1 MQALFGFNGK
11 RILVLGGGQGMGE
24 ATVRLLAS
32 LGALVAVVDREIERA
47 QSVVAETTAKGGKA
61 TAYSIDV
68 LNDEALISGIAH
80 IEADFGPLDGMA
92 TVIGM
97 AAWSSLVDM
106 DMETWDEDHR
116 RNLRYFFL
124 AAREVAKSLIK
135 RQAPGAIVCVS
146 SVDGSRCAPYHGS
159 YGAAKAGLSN
169 LIKTMTVEWAP
180 HGIRANVVAPGAII
194 TPRIPHAGDNEQF
207 ISGRIPLR
215 RRGTVEEIAN
225 GIVFLLSDMAQY
237 ITGQTLAVDGGFL
250 STYPIDIPAPASS
263 NQDSTG
269 N

>member
-1 MQALFGFNGK
+1 MQALFGLNGK

-32 LGALVAVVDREIERA
+32 LGAQVAVVDREIKRA
-47 QSVVAETTAKGGKA
+47 ESVVADAIANGGKA

-68 LNDEALISGIAH
+68 LNDDALISGIAH
-80 IEADFGPLDGMA
+80 IEADSGPLDGMA

-97 AAWSSLVDM
+97 AAWSPLADM
-106 DMETWDEDHR
+106 DMGMWDEDQR

-146 SVDGSRCAPYHGS
+146 SVDGSRSAPSHGS

-169 LIKTMTVEWAP
+169 LVKTMTVEWGP
-180 HGIRANVVAPGAII
+180 QGIRANVVAPGAII
-194 TPRIPHAGDNEQF
+194 TPRIPHAGENEKL
-207 ISGRIPLR
+207 ISGCIPLG
-215 RRGTVEEIAN
+215 RRGTVEEIAQS
-225 GIVFLLSDMAQY
+225 IVFLLSDMAQY
-237 ITGQTLAVDGGFL
+237 ISGQTLAVDGGALATSPF
-250 STYPIDIPAPASS
+250 ASAG
-263 NQDSTG
+263 TK
-269 N
+269 